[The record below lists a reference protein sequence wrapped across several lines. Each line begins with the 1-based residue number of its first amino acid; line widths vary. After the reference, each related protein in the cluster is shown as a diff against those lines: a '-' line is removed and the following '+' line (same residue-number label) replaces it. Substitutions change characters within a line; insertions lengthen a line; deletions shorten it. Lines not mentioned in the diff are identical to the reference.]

1 MGLTIVHGYLFWLC
15 SWWNAPHASFLH
27 SALHLIRE
35 GSLHLL
41 TPEETVYNTI
51 CFWYPNLLAHLL
63 AIGMVADD
71 GVVSALKLSAYLPQ
85 YLVFLGIALLFRLV
99 QCRPVE
105 VPWVAWGIVACLCTY
120 ALFRITIDLSTDSP
134 ALLLV
139 TAFTVCLCRFHRDPG
154 TKSVL
159 ALLLAFVAVSCFR
172 QFSGIIIGVSLA
184 AFWMTRNGWGVLV
197 GFLRT
202 WNLRT
207 IVAVCCVTLV
217 ASFHWPLTILAKTG
231 DPFYP
236 NNTAIFSGFRQ
247 QTWHQRYPES
257 FGQPHPRASEN
268 PIAIEDRPPETTQT
282 AFIIQPALSLLYNFL
297 SIDQK
302 VWDGRDVLK
311 FLRGFLYSYTIP
323 TLLTLTTILGA
334 VTFLITRRPGVKE
347 LPRDRLCAP
356 MFALCMAAALI
367 VLSTVKFFYY
377 KLLYMFYP
385 PVLVLSLVC
394 LRRLR
399 QPRRIVSSVLLVLQ
413 TCVFVGG
420 LLYANMGFESTK
432 WGIPRWLILG
442 DTTSLNSFQT
452 RAMFDAAVRMR
463 ERLAVDH
470 QVLLHFHPEPGQQA
484 AVYVGLTY
492 YWEDYHYEQMRC
504 ESLWQARTKEEV
516 ISFLRSRGIGGIVA
530 TGLDLAADRMPG
542 RQHALVRMLKNRDEA
557 FVFDEDFAFLR

>member
-1 MGLTIVHGYLFWLC
+1 
-15 SWWNAPHASFLH
+15 
-27 SALHLIRE
+27 
-35 GSLHLL
+35 
-41 TPEETVYNTI
+41 
-51 CFWYPNLLAHLL
+51 
-63 AIGMVADD
+63 
-71 GVVSALKLSAYLPQ
+71 
-85 YLVFLGIALLFRLV
+85 
-99 QCRPVE
+99 
-105 VPWVAWGIVACLCTY
+105 
-120 ALFRITIDLSTDSP
+120 
-134 ALLLV
+134 
-139 TAFTVCLCRFHRDPG
+139 
-154 TKSVL
+154 
-159 ALLLAFVAVSCFR
+159 
-172 QFSGIIIGVSLA
+172 
-184 AFWMTRNGWGVLV
+184 
-197 GFLRT
+197 
-202 WNLRT
+202 
-207 IVAVCCVTLV
+207 
-217 ASFHWPLTILAKTG
+217 
-231 DPFYP
+231 
-236 NNTAIFSGFRQ
+236 
-247 QTWHQRYPES
+247 
-257 FGQPHPRASEN
+257 
-268 PIAIEDRPPETTQT
+268 
-282 AFIIQPALSLLYNFL
+282 
-297 SIDQK
+297 
-302 VWDGRDVLK
+302 
-311 FLRGFLYSYTIP
+311 
-323 TLLTLTTILGA
+323 GA
-334 VTFLITRRPGVKE
+334 VAFLITRRPGVKE

-516 ISFLRSRGIGGIVA
+516 ISFLRSRGIGGIVV